1 MLLINLMPFVSFSIY
16 QKATH
21 LSQSEGLSPDLL
33 KHHLRREEIIRR
45 DKYIPM
51 ELLLEVY
58 ELADQ
63 YLEPAFGLR
72 QGMQLSADD
81 YGTLGLS
88 WKTCWRAKDVLD
100 RVERYMILVTD
111 HGEARIE
118 EKSGT
123 TKIVLMRDA
132 RRKGIETANEATFVM
147 LKGIMKE
154 VTDKEIFPVKVFF
167 KHAAKETAPFT
178 DFFQCPV
185 SFGHEENAI
194 QFKTS
199 DIDIPTVKADKSI
212 HRFLLERM
220 DEEKKGIYAN
230 ADRLLGEIHHLIE
243 EALPSGIPSVIQMAD
258 YLGMSARTLKR
269 RLAEKGLTF
278 RDLVQQIQQ
287 NVSVDLLRNSNQS
300 VGEIAFLTGFSEQS
314 AFNRAFKRWLGQ
326 SPADYRKNA

>member
-1 MLLINLMPFVSFSIY
+1 M
-16 QKATH
+16 K
-21 LSQSEGLSPDLL
+21 
-33 KHHLRREEIIRR
+33 EIIHG

-63 YLEPAFGLR
+63 HLKPAFGLR
-72 QGMQLSADD
+72 QGMQLTADD

-100 RVERYMILVTD
+100 RIERYMILVTD

-118 EKSGT
+118 EKDGA
-123 TKIVLMRDA
+123 TKIILMRNA
-132 RRKGIETANEATFVM
+132 KRKGIEIANEATFVM
-147 LKGIMKE
+147 LKGIMQE
-154 VTDKEIFPVKVFF
+154 VTDKDIHPAQVFF
-167 KHAAKETAPFT
+167 KHTSKVTAPFI

-194 QFKTS
+194 QFIIS

-212 HRFLLERM
+212 HRFLLDRM

-230 ADRLLGEIHHLIE
+230 ADRLLGEIHKLIE
-243 EALPSGIPSVIQMAD
+243 EALPSGIPSVIQVAE
-258 YLGMSARTLKR
+258 YLGMSARTFKR
-269 RLAEKGLTF
+269 RLAEKDLSF
-278 RDLVQQIQQ
+278 RELVQQIQQ
-287 NVSVDLLRNSNQS
+287 EVSVDLLRNSNQS
-300 VGEIAFLTGFSEQS
+300 VGEIAFLTGFSGQS